1 MTHGKNRIIEG
12 IVDASPAQS
21 GVTLI
26 ELLITVVIIGILTA
40 VAMPSYRNHVAQ
52 VNRAEVKGILLE
64 NAQFLER
71 NYASNN
77 CYHRTDASCTT
88 TTANV
93 TLPYTQSPKTGT
105 AKYNIT
111 VVYNADSGG
120 AACTNATSTPAFG
133 QCFILS
139 AAPTGN
145 MTGDQC
151 GTYTLDQAGRQGP
164 AGSVES
170 CWQR

>member
-1 MTHGKNRIIEG
+1 MAGRKRHIFSTRTNLLPTQLGMTL
-12 IVDASPAQS
+12 V
-21 GVTLI
+21 
-26 ELLITVVIIGILTA
+26 ELLITVVIVGILA
-40 VAMPSYRNHVAQ
+40 AAAYPSYRNYVAQ
-52 VNRAEVKGILLE
+52 SNRAEVKGILLE

-71 NYASNN
+71 NYTGNN

-93 TLPYTQSPKTGT
+93 TLPFTQSPKTGT

-151 GTYTLDQAGRQGP
+151 GTYTLDQAGRQGSGGTV
-164 AGSVES
+164 AS